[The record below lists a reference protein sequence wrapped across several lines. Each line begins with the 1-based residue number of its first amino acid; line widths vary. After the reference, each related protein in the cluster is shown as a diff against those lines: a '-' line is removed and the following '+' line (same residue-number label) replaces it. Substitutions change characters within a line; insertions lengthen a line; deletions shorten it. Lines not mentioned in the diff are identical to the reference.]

1 MTFLKELFGVFEKR
15 DKRNFFILVAFLIAS
30 GFTAVLGVGAV
41 IPFMTALIDPKK
53 LESIAFFKGMDYQS
67 IVLVCVIGLIGAFW
81 LKNII
86 AYIAIWAQSKIVF
99 GISARVSK
107 RLFRKYMTAPYSWHL
122 SKNTP
127 DLMRNVNSE
136 TGIFA
141 NNVVNAFGTMLT
153 EIASAT
159 IVVCL
164 LLYINFWF
172 TVVVCV
178 ILAMTLFIFARWTRK
193 NAHHY
198 GNLRREVASQQV
210 RQVLHGLGGIKE
222 TKIYHTES
230 RFLDRYYAAVDDSA
244 RVNIFLAVN
253 QSSSRY
259 FIEVIAITVILI
271 LVYFFISAG
280 ESSQSIMLLLSVF
293 GVAAVQLLPSMNR
306 LMQAYATIRF
316 SRPALYTMYAELMDQ
331 SPNDVLGRGILAI
344 NFERE
349 IKLEAV
355 SFCYNKDKVVL
366 SKVNLE
372 IKKGQSVAFV
382 GHSGAGKT
390 TLIDL
395 ILGLYNPMAGSI
407 EVDGVALNS
416 DNLKSWQK
424 NFGYIPQQIMLYEG
438 TVKDNVMA
446 STVNQGIS
454 DAKIWKALEI
464 ASLDA
469 FVRKLPKQLDQPIG
483 ENGVRLSGGQRQR
496 IGIARA
502 MLNDPDILVMD
513 EATAALDNQTER
525 EVTWAI
531 NNASEGRTVITIAH
545 RLSTIENY
553 DVIYVMDKGRIVS
566 AGTYGSLFETCEV
579 FRKMAAV
586 NNHEPILEGCE
597 RGRRL

>member
-15 DKRNFFILVAFLIAS
+15 DKRNFFILIAFLILS

-53 LESIAFFKGMDYQS
+53 LESISFFKGMGYQN

-86 AYIAIWAQSKIVF
+86 AYVAIWAQSKIVF

-107 RLFRKYMTAPYSWHL
+107 RLFRKYMAAPYSWHL

-127 DLMRNVNSE
+127 DLMRNVNTE
-136 TGIFA
+136 TSIFST
-141 NNVVNAFGTMLT
+141 NIVNAFGTMLT
-153 EIASAT
+153 EMASAI

-178 ILAMTLFIFARWTRK
+178 TLAMTLFVFARWTRK
-193 NAHHY
+193 NAHYY
-198 GNLRREVASQQV
+198 GNLRREVVSQQV

-230 RFLDRYYAAVDDSA
+230 HYLGRYYAAADDTA
-244 RVNIFLAVN
+244 RVATFLAVN

-259 FIEVIAITVILI
+259 FIEVIAITVILV
-271 LVYFFISAG
+271 LVYFFIAAG

-316 SRPALYTMYAELMDQ
+316 SRPALHTIYTELKDQ
-331 SPNDVLGRGILAI
+331 SPDEDLGRDLLAMH
-344 NFERE
+344 FECE
-349 IKLEAV
+349 IKLDTV
-355 SFCYNKDKVVL
+355 SFYYNKDKEVL
-366 SKVNLE
+366 SKINLE
-372 IKKGQSVAFV
+372 IKKGQAVAFV

-395 ILGLYNPMAGSI
+395 ILGLYNPIAGSI
-407 EVDGVALNS
+407 EVDGVQLNV

-438 TVKDNVMA
+438 TVKDNIMA
-446 STVNQGIS
+446 SSTNQNIS

-464 ASLDA
+464 SSLDA
-469 FVRKLPKQLDQPIG
+469 FIREMPKQLDQPIG

-502 MLNDPDILVMD
+502 MLNDPNILVMD

-525 EVTWAI
+525 EVTRAI
-531 NNASEGRTVITIAH
+531 NRASEGRTVITIAH

-553 DVIYVMDKGRIVS
+553 DVIYVMEKGRIVS
-566 AGTYGSLFETCEV
+566 EGTYGFLLETCEA
-579 FRKMAAV
+579 FRKMAV
-586 NNHEPILEGCE
+586 VVEEDVG
-597 RGRRL
+597 